1 MWYNGGAMKK
11 IICACLLACGLAAA
25 AKDAEGPVV
34 TAVGAINWDC
44 SLPSSTFFGG
54 YQTRSL
60 SPAKYRYMTPYYADV
75 LGPDKIDYHWRTQA
89 EYDREM
95 QYALDAGIDY
105 FAYCWYADDFNAER
119 VPVSTGRGACVDRHV
134 CELVYA
140 RNMHLKSALR
150 SKLKLC
156 AILCGNHP
164 YTDREVETLV
174 RAMKEDCYQKAMGR
188 PLLYLFGNRGDL
200 LARVRRTCRRL
211 GVETPYAVAMYGGR
225 NHPRTGDAG
234 IDALSDYPPVGDGY
248 AVYSEL
254 MDAEL
259 ARNSAKCRDGWS
271 VIPHFTTGKDHS
283 PRIDS
288 PVPWCDNPPRR
299 YPRAASG
306 EEIVEGAR
314 RLRDWIVANRRSCP
328 TGHVI
333 TFAWNEFEEGGW
345 ICPTWTP
352 NGPDT
357 TRVKAFAEAS
367 RLLKSPIP
375 RGGNEKGM

>member
-95 QYALDAGIDY
+95 QYAIDAGIDY

-211 GVETPYAVAMYGGR
+211 GVESPYAVAMYGGR

-234 IDALSDYPPVGDGY
+234 IDALSD
-248 AVYSEL
+248 
-254 MDAEL
+254 
-259 ARNSAKCRDGWS
+259 
-271 VIPHFTTGKDHS
+271 
-283 PRIDS
+283 
-288 PVPWCDNPPRR
+288 
-299 YPRAASG
+299 
-306 EEIVEGAR
+306 
-314 RLRDWIVANRRSCP
+314 
-328 TGHVI
+328 
-333 TFAWNEFEEGGW
+333 
-345 ICPTWTP
+345 
-352 NGPDT
+352 
-357 TRVKAFAEAS
+357 
-367 RLLKSPIP
+367 
-375 RGGNEKGM
+375 